1 MSATHE
7 NNCSTLETVLYVA
20 LELSEKEWKLAFST
34 GTAQKPR
41 RREIPA
47 RDIEGLRKEIATAKE
62 RFDLPAETRVVSCYE
77 AGRDGFWLHRFL
89 AVAGVENQVVDSS
102 SIAVERRGRRAKTDR
117 LDAEKL
123 LAMLIRWHQAEPH
136 VWRVVN
142 VPSPEEENARQLH
155 RELETLKG
163 EQTAHGN
170 RIKGLLAGCGLTVT
184 INRHLPKWL
193 KHVRLWDG
201 TEVPEELKARVLREF
216 ERMQVVNRQT
226 RDLEKE
232 RARWLRTEDQD
243 PCIVKMRK
251 LMGLAGI
258 GVNSSWLYVREVFGW
273 RKIQNR
279 RQMGSIVGLTPT
291 PYSSGDS
298 AREQGISRAGNRRM
312 RSMSIEIAWDWLR
325 WQPGSALSLW
335 YQHRFG
341 YGSKRQRRIGIVA
354 LARKLL
360 VALWKYLERDE
371 VPQGAVVKD
380 WREKAIHHTLSLV
393 EREAA

>member
-1 MSATHE
+1 MSATHK
-7 NNCSTLETVLYVA
+7 NKFSTVDTVLHMA

-34 GTAQKPR
+34 GAAQKPR
-41 RREIPA
+41 RRDIPA
-47 RDIEGLRKEIATAKE
+47 RDIEALRQEIATAKE

-89 AVAGVENQVVDSS
+89 LSAGVGNQVVDSS
-102 SIAVERRGRRAKTDR
+102 SIQVERRGRRAKTDR

-142 VPSPEEENARQLH
+142 APSPEEENARQLH

-184 INRHLPKWL
+184 INRNLPKWL

-201 TEVPEELKARVLREF
+201 TEVPGELKARVLREF
-216 ERMQVVNRQT
+216 ERMQAVNRQI

-232 RARWLRTEDQD
+232 RVRRIRTEDKD
-243 PCIVKMRK
+243 PGILKMRK
-251 LMGLAGI
+251 LMGLGGI

-273 RKIQNR
+273 RKIKNR
-279 RQMGSIVGLTPT
+279 RQMGSIVGLTPGGQPSHAVHVDRDRLVMAALPAGKRT
-291 PYSSGDS
+291 EPLVS
-298 AREQGISRAGNRRM
+298 AAFRPREQTSAADRDHGPSKEAVGGVVEIRGAGR
-312 RSMSIEIAWDWLR
+312 
-325 WQPGSALSLW
+325 GT
-335 YQHRFG
+335 
-341 YGSKRQRRIGIVA
+341 QRRRVEGLEGEYPLHVEPDGNGVNVGMIV
-354 LARKLL
+354 RTDFGK
-360 VALWKYLERDE
+360 
-371 VPQGAVVKD
+371 GGC
-380 WREKAIHHTLSLV
+380 S
-393 EREAA
+393 